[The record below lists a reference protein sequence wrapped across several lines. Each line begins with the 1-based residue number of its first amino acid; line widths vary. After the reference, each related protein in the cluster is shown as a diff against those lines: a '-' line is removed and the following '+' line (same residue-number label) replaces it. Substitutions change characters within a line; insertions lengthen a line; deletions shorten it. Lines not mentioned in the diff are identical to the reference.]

1 MHLSKSVHVASAKE
15 PTPEISEN
23 SLALDNTGILL
34 HYIDKGDLAEDT
46 ILDRSLLGDEAS
58 PLVDVD
64 ASNYHYYA
72 QNNKSATVINSV
84 TLDQESPHNFE
95 NLLSEPA
102 KKSVAMY
109 SHQKGIA
116 KLASTPG
123 LRRVHMSF
131 LNNEFVSILLVVWGR
146 IQHSSPTSLK

>member
-1 MHLSKSVHVASAKE
+1 VASANE

-34 HYIDKGDLAEDT
+34 HYKGKGDLAEDT
-46 ILDRSLLGDEAS
+46 IMDKSLLGAEAS

-72 QNNKSATVINSV
+72 QNNKSATVMNSV
-84 TLDQESPHNFE
+84 TLDQGSPHNSE

-102 KKSVAMY
+102 KKSVAIL
-109 SHQKGIA
+109 KTLWGD
-116 KLASTPG
+116 
-123 LRRVHMSF
+123 
-131 LNNEFVSILLVVWGR
+131 VSSDDQGHDFGQSRCLGDPNQV
-146 IQHSSPTSLK
+146 